1 MVSPKELP
9 SRWSCCSKKDAAG
22 LGGNYQ
28 VPILLRAG
36 PEALSLLG
44 RGLDR
49 VWPNGCKEFL
59 DI

>member
-1 MVSPKELP
+1 MGTIRPQYSLELGQ
-9 SRWSCCSKKDAAG
+9 K
-22 LGGNYQ
+22 
-28 VPILLRAG
+28 
-36 PEALSLLG
+36 LSLLG